1 MVDPIRAA
9 LERLV
14 ELEDSHSVNGADPD
28 TTQWDNAIDDARAAL
43 AAEPAEPAEPAEGL
57 SPKDIEAQ
65 EAFTQ
70 MRDDV
75 LSGVE
80 GLDNDQINSIL
91 HIIDNYTPE
100 WV

>member
-14 ELEDSHSVNGADPD
+14 ELEDSYNVNGADPD
-28 TTQWDNAIDDARAAL
+28 TTQWDNAIDAARTAL
-43 AAEPAEPAEPAEGL
+43 AAEPVDGL
-57 SPKDIEAQ
+57 SPKEIEAQ

-75 LSGVE
+75 LGGVD